1 MAEPHPPAR
10 FIGLDIHKAYFVAIG
25 VNAKQEQV
33 FGPQRIDNWRL
44 DAWIAQQLTPQDAV
58 VVEMTTN
65 TYAFYDALV
74 PHVHSVLVVHP
85 PHVALVVRAQV
96 KTDRKAALAL
106 AQLHAA
112 GLLSSV
118 WMPPQ
123 DIRDLRALCAQRH
136 KLVGMQTQAK
146 NRLNNVLHRHHL
158 TAPGNDLYHSKH
170 KDWWQE
176 LPVSALEQVTIQ
188 SNLATLRF
196 VQEQLVTVQKAL
208 AQAVAKDERLPLLV
222 QLPGI
227 NLLGAVTLLAAIGDI
242 TRFPNAAQ
250 LVGYAGLGAR
260 VHDSGQLHQTGRIT
274 KAGRRD
280 LRHVMVE
287 AANHA
292 VRIHPYWKEVY
303 ERLVVR
309 LGRSK
314 TIVAVARKLLVA
326 VWHVLHEQEVDCH
339 ADATQVACAFF
350 AYAYKV
356 GVKNLP
362 DKQSALEFT
371 RAQLDRL
378 GIGAKLSEIP
388 WGSKRFKLP
397 PSQLNAA
404 V

>member
-1 MAEPHPPAR
+1 MDAHAAPSR
-10 FIGLDIHKAYFVAIG
+10 FIGLDIHKAYFVAVG
-25 VNAKQEQV
+25 VNAAQEQV
-33 FGPQRIDNWRL
+33 FGPQRVDNWRL
-44 DAWIAQQLTPQDAV
+44 DTWIREQLTPYDAV
-58 VVEMTTN
+58 VLEMTTN
-65 TYAFYDALV
+65 TYAFYDALA

-112 GLLSSV
+112 GLLTGV
-118 WMPPQ
+118 WMPPPA
-123 DIRDLRALCAQRH
+123 IRDLRALCAERE
-136 KLVGMQTQAK
+136 KLVRMQTQAK
-146 NRLNNVLHRHHL
+146 NRLQNVLHRHHL
-158 TAPGNDLYHSKH
+158 APPGTDPYHPKH
-170 KDWWQE
+170 TEWWEALAVQ
-176 LPVSALEQVTIQ
+176 PLEQVTIQ
-188 SNLATLRF
+188 SQLATLRF
-196 VQEQLVTVQKAL
+196 VQAQIALVQKAL
-208 AQAVAKDERLPLLV
+208 AKAVAGDPRMPLLV

-227 NLLGAVTLLAAIGDI
+227 NLIGAISLLAAIGDI
-242 TRFPNAAQ
+242 TRFPDAKQ

-287 AANHA
+287 AAQHA
-292 VRIHPYWKEVY
+292 VLVHPHWKVVY
-303 ERLVVR
+303 ARLNIR

-314 TIVAVARKLLVA
+314 AIVAIARKLLVA
-326 VWHVLHEQEVDCH
+326 VWHVLHEQAVDCH

-362 DKQSALEFT
+362 DGQSALQFT

-378 GIGAKLSEIP
+378 GIGMQLTEIP
-388 WGSKRFKLP
+388 WGSKRFTLP
-397 PSQLNAA
+397 PSQRNVSA
-404 V
+404 